1 MIVHKYYQLS
11 LRSSNFRHGLNQWSQ
26 RNALFEP
33 ISEAT
38 PTVLP
43 TTVRRATE
51 RASDAMPQ
59 ERPHIRNM
67 TESLFRQTIIK
78 TLNCLYY

>member
-1 MIVHKYYQLS
+1 MNIKQKPLLQLLIYFFIVS
-11 LRSSNFRHGLNQWSQ
+11 ISQWSQ

-43 TTVRRATE
+43 TTVQRSAAE
-51 RASDAMPQ
+51 WVGGLKV
-59 ERPHIRNM
+59 I
-67 TESLFRQTIIK
+67 
-78 TLNCLYY
+78 